1 DRYLDNV
8 REIER
13 RIQGIEAQN
22 TSGEMR
28 ALPEAPPGVPDS
40 FSEHMRLMFDLQALA
55 FASDMTRVFTFKTGR
70 DASARVY
77 PESGSE
83 TPFHPAS
90 HHGGN
95 EERVLD
101 FAKINKYHVSMLPY
115 FLEKLHSIDEGG
127 RSMLDKTMIVFGSP
141 MADGNLHNHRR
152 CPLIVLGKAN
162 GQLEGNVHL
171 RAPDGTPMAN
181 VMLTLMHKLGMDD
194 IESFGDSTS
203 EFSFGAPASA
213 AAMGRR

>member
-1 DRYLDNV
+1 LLCD
-8 REIER
+8 
-13 RIQGIEAQN
+13 
-22 TSGEMR
+22 
-28 ALPEAPPGVPDS
+28 P
-40 FSEHMRLMFDLQALA
+40 QALA
-55 FASDMTRVFTFKTGR
+55 FQSDMTRVFAFKTGR

-77 PESGSE
+77 PESGTD

-115 FLEKLHSIDEGG
+115 FLEKLQSIQEGDAHL
-127 RSMLDKTMIVFGSP
+127 LDKTMILFGSP

-152 CPLIVLGKAN
+152 CPLIVLGKGN
-162 GQLEGNVHL
+162 GQLQGNLHL

-181 VMLTLMHKLGMDD
+181 VMLSLMHKLGMN
-194 IESFGDSTS
+194 EVENFGDSTG
-203 EFSFGAPASA
+203 EFSLTMPSA
-213 AAMGRR
+213 RATQQVG